1 MAKQKSRKTTN
12 KKTPNRE
19 KKAEKS
25 ILASASYVP
34 KAEIN
39 ILEKDLYR
47 EYEKDKGRT
56 DVGNLVND
64 KWVRFFDVHSSMLKR
79 MEALLANSPTL
90 RNITNQ
96 KKALTLGSGF
106 IPVTSDRVPF
116 FQFMRK
122 LLRLETKSDRAV
134 EGVNTLI
141 GNVNLNNESLE
152 DVISKLV
159 FDYYAFGNAIA
170 ELKKTTR
177 DGKEIVMMYHIPLD
191 QVGIKEA
198 NSNNIIDAI
207 GVTANWC
214 NDGNDPNAITEIP
227 IYPKFNSKKSSAIHI
242 KNYAP
247 NHFYWGLPNWIAAQF
262 WAETEYKIPKYNNS
276 KLDNG
281 FKPSAHIQVFG
292 DFTPE
297 EAETIADGI
306 VECYTGVGKNAQVK
320 VQVLRKKADAA
331 EITLFEDK
339 SEGSYIELQ
348 KLSSQGIITAYGWTP
363 CLAGI
368 AVAGKLGG
376 SAEKRDDIEFVT
388 NMETKP
394 VQRKF
399 EQSLINPFILE
410 NQKVNPELN
419 GVMLQMANSN
429 PISLASKLEPK
440 EVLTKNEMREILGYK
455 ALEEGEEI
463 DGENQVT
470 DTNKEEETKEES
482 E

>member
-1 MAKQKSRKTTN
+1 
-12 KKTPNRE
+12 
-19 KKAEKS
+19 
-25 ILASASYVP
+25 
-34 KAEIN
+34 
-39 ILEKDLYR
+39 
-47 EYEKDKGRT
+47 
-56 DVGNLVND
+56 
-64 KWVRFFDVHSSMLKR
+64 
-79 MEALLANSPTL
+79 
-90 RNITNQ
+90 
-96 KKALTLGSGF
+96 
-106 IPVTSDRVPF
+106 
-116 FQFMRK
+116 
-122 LLRLETKSDRAV
+122 
-134 EGVNTLI
+134 
-141 GNVNLNNESLE
+141 
-152 DVISKLV
+152 
-159 FDYYAFGNAIA
+159 
-170 ELKKTTR
+170 
-177 DGKEIVMMYHIPLD
+177 MMYHIPLD

-207 GVTANWC
+207 GVTANWDI
-214 NDGNDPNAITEIP
+214 DGNDPSAITEIP
-227 IYPKFNSKKSSAIHI
+227 IYPKFNGKKSSAIHI

-262 WAETEYKIPKYNNS
+262 CAETEYKIPKYNNS

-281 FKPSAHIQVFG
+281 FKPSANVQAFG
-292 DFTPE
+292 DFT
-297 EAETIADGI
+297 EAEAQTLADGF
-306 VECYTGVGKNAQVK
+306 VECYTGVGKNGQIN

-331 EITLFEDK
+331 EITLFEDN

-348 KLSSQGIITAYGWTP
+348 RLSSQGIITAYGWTP

-410 NQKVNPELN
+410 NQEVNSELK

-440 EVLTKNEMREILGYK
+440 EILDVDEMREILGYK
-455 ALEEGEEI
+455 AREKGEKI

-482 E
+482 Q